1 MNNVIPCMPVN
12 GYRASVV
19 IREKKTE
26 KEAAEEA
33 EKFKH
38 CPFLLAYG
46 LNGKQVVSVFMA
58 PKEYEWWINYSELF
72 PESDSE
78 TIMIKDVYYPFE
90 PREIKKAESPPCGA
104 ECSTCEF
111 KKGEKCLGCIAMRI

>member
-1 MNNVIPCMPVN
+1 MSVN

-26 KEAAEEA
+26 KEAIAEA
-33 EKFKH
+33 EHFKH
-38 CPFLLAYG
+38 CTFLLAYG
-46 LNGKQVVSVFMA
+46 LNENQIISVFMA
-58 PKEYEWWINYSELF
+58 PQEYEWWINFSELF

-90 PREIKKAESPPCGA
+90 PREIKHSDSPPCGA
-104 ECSTCEF
+104 DCSTCGLREENNC
-111 KKGEKCLGCIAMRI
+111 KGCIALR